1 MTDPIANLLLA
12 LGMFAVGFVSIGP
25 NILAIMGTSM
35 ARGRRHGI
43 ALAVGISIGSG
54 LWAMLTVAGLTAL
67 VSAYA
72 VTFSTE
78 PVIAFYCRSRRWID
92 GALGVFFSLAALKLI
107 TFRPS

>member
-1 MTDPIANLLLA
+1 
-12 LGMFAVGFVSIGP
+12 
-25 NILAIMGTSM
+25 
-35 ARGRRHGI
+35 
-43 ALAVGISIGSG
+43 
-54 LWAMLTVAGLTAL
+54 MLTVAGLTAL